1 MKPLSSLSGFFVVMQ
16 VLFLFMSDVKTIQ
29 WESDRICH
37 YVISKLNDMK
47 INLFKMN
54 IEDVIGKELEDPN
67 TLKVNTIKYD
77 NYVVDSSQIFGTSH
91 LSVDGTIAMMRRY
104 GEFPIPEE
112 VLKYLVDAFEN
123 DLILPKNFPQ
133 EEETFEHARD
143 IVDAMIDAELPYYVA
158 VALTGAMYVECGWN
172 CHLYNKQEQES
183 KSGVESTY
191 GWANCGEG
199 LFGLTHWSAKEKII
213 AKIGLNSTD
222 GISLDKG
229 TYNNISSTHLCSL
242 DEDKWIEITL
252 EFLKM
257 FAKKHYDVFTNDE
270 EPQSDDDYT
279 TILSASYLWKAAPGL
294 NPQFDK
300 VKETAK
306 KYLNTHKRQNGTK
319 GLHDGFAT
327 QIIISIILD
336 KYLHDELKIDL
347 NDMDMDIKFEIKSVP
362 GSDFE
367 KQRKE
372 RVSVE
377 KTYISKKDKEK
388 KTKEDK
394 K

>member
-1 MKPLSSLSGFFVVMQ
+1 
-16 VLFLFMSDVKTIQ
+16 MSDVKTIQ

-77 NYVVDSSQIFGTSH
+77 NHMIDDSQSFGMSH
-91 LSVDGTIAMMRRY
+91 LSVDGTIVMMYTY

-112 VLKYLVDAFEN
+112 VRKYLVDAFEN
-123 DLILPKNFPQ
+123 DLILPDHFPK

-143 IVDAMIDAELPYYVA
+143 IVDAMIDADLPYYVA
-158 VALTGAMYVECGWN
+158 IALCGAMFVECAWN
-172 CHLYNKQEQES
+172 CHVYNHQEQEER
-183 KSGVESTY
+183 SGVPSTY
-191 GWANCGEG
+191 GWSNCGEG
-199 LFGLTHWSAKEKII
+199 LFGLTHWSAKQKII
-213 AKIGLNSTD
+213 TKLGYDSTK
-222 GISLDKG
+222 GISSIESE
-229 TYNNISSTHLCSL
+229 YNKPSANHLCKL
-242 DEDKWIEITL
+242 DEPEWIEMTL

-257 FAKKHYDVFTNDE
+257 FAKKHYDVFTNEE

-279 TILSASYLWKAAPGL
+279 TILSAGYLWKAAPGL
-294 NPQFDK
+294 DPKFDN
-300 VKETAK
+300 VKETTK

-327 QIIISIILD
+327 QIVISIILD
-336 KYLHDELKIDL
+336 KYLHDELEIDL
-347 NDMDMDIKFEIKSVP
+347 NEMGLDIKMEIKSIP
-362 GSDFE
+362 GSDYE
-367 KQRKE
+367 KTRKD

-377 KTYISKKDKEK
+377 KTYVTKKDKEK